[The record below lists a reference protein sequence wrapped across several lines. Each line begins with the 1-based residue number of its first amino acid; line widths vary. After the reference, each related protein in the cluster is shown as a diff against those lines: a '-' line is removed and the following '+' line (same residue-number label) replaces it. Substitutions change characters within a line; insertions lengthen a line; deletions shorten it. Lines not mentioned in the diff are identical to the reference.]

1 MPMGYVKSQA
11 AISHPELMTRIILYT
26 GKGGVGKT
34 SIASSTAALLASMG
48 LRTLIISTDPAH
60 SLSDAFGK
68 AIGPEPRK
76 IAENLWAQEISVV
89 EAINSHWKELK
100 IYLTGLFQSQGI
112 DPAMSEEIAT
122 LPGFDEASHLL
133 YLEEHIKS
141 KKYDAIIMDSAPTG
155 ESLKLLSFPEA
166 MSWYMEKIFPIG
178 RTTAK
183 VIRPFVRPFTGIP
196 FPEDSVLD
204 NMETLYNSLKHVRDY
219 LSDPEM
225 TSIRL
230 VSNPNRMSYNETKR
244 AYTYLLLYGY
254 NVDALIMNKIYP
266 PDVGVFFKSWIES
279 QEEVLKEMYD
289 AFSEIRILR
298 MNITETE
305 RIGVDALLDMGRKL
319 YGNSDPME
327 VFSVSKPVRFLK
339 EKGRSVVKMKLPFAS
354 KEGLNLYNRSGELI
368 VEVENWRR
376 VFYLPQTFSELKPKS
391 AEFINGELNI
401 EMI

>member
-1 MPMGYVKSQA
+1 MNK
-11 AISHPELMTRIILYT
+11 LTRIILYT

-34 SIASSTAALLASMG
+34 SIASSTSALTAEKG

-60 SLSDAFGK
+60 SLADAFGVS
-68 AIGPEPRK
+68 IGPEPK
-76 IAENLWAQEISVV
+76 EISTNLWAQEISVV

-100 IYLTGLFQSQGI
+100 MYLTGLFQSQGI

-133 YLEEHIKS
+133 YLEEHINS
-141 KKYDAIIMDSAPTG
+141 GKYDVIIMDSAPTG

-183 VIRPFVRPFTGIP
+183 VIRPFVKPFTGIP
-196 FPEDSVLD
+196 FPDDSVLE
-204 NMETLYNSLKHVRDY
+204 NMETLYNSLKRVRDF
-219 LSDPEM
+219 LIDPEM

-266 PDVGVFFKSWIES
+266 PESGVFFKSWIQS
-279 QEEVLKEMYD
+279 QEEILKEMYD
-289 AFSEIRILR
+289 AFSEIRIMR
-298 MNITETE
+298 MNVTESE
-305 RIGVDALLDMGRKL
+305 NIGVNSLRKMGELLYDGL
-319 YGNSDPME
+319 DPLE
-327 VFSVSKPVRFLK
+327 VFSVSRPIEFLK
-339 EKGRSVVKMKLPFAS
+339 VKGKNIVKMKLPFAQ
-354 KEGLNLYNRSGELI
+354 KDGLNLYNRSGELI

-391 AEFINGELNI
+391 AEFIKGELNI